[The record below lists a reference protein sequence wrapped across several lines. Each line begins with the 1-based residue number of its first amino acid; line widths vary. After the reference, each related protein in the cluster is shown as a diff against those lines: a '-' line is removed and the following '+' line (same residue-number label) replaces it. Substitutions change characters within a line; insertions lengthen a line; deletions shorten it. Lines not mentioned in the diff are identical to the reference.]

1 MKSMG
6 RICVI
11 RDAVHGDIE
20 LARDVEM
27 EIVDTPL
34 VQRLRGIQ
42 QLGTASL
49 VYPTAV
55 HTRFDHSLGTAWVA
69 RRILDRL
76 EAKGE
81 KIGEEERLAVVV
93 AALLHDV
100 THIPYG
106 HTFEDERRLFDRH
119 DHPERTRA
127 FLQDPLV
134 TSILEREGIREAVLS
149 ILTGEPEDSVA
160 PWQRD
165 LVCGTICADLL
176 DYLARDNYF
185 CGLSQGYDSR
195 LFRYFAV
202 PEGGLVF
209 HATKGGE
216 IREDALSEIIHLL
229 RMRYFLTER
238 VYFHHTKTATGAMIS
253 KAVELAMQQDLVLE
267 DLFPMRDET
276 LLETLRTRYAP
287 DDPALARIVESL
299 DARRVY
305 KRAYFLDRSVGEV
318 VQRDLIDRYHADR
331 CQRNRLEE
339 ELSDVLGLDPG
350 ELIVYCPAAKM
361 SLKEAQVPV
370 RISDGSP
377 VPLDRLEI
385 AEVDSLA
392 EQHRNLWRFYVFV
405 ASRHEE
411 QLERIG
417 RGVED
422 RLELPNQL
430 NATRTGRWTISPG
443 GVNVDQPT

>member
-299 DARRVY
+299 DARRVF
-305 KRAYFLDRSVGEV
+305 KRAYCLDRSVGEAA
-318 VQRDLIDRYHADR
+318 QDQLISSYHADR
-331 CQRNRLEE
+331 VVRERAEE
-339 ELSDVLGLDPG
+339 ELAGLAGVEPG
-350 ELIVYCPAAKM
+350 ELIIYCPAARM
-361 SLKEAQVPV
+361 SLKEAEVPV
-370 RISDGSP
+370 QVSAGAP
-377 VPLDRLEI
+377 VPLSTLEI
-385 AEVDSLA
+385 PEVDSLA
-392 EQHRNLWRFYVFV
+392 AKHRNLWRFYVFL
-405 ASRHEE
+405 APRHQGDLTRVGEIVGE
-411 QLERIG
+411 FLGI
-417 RGVED
+417 
-422 RLELPNQL
+422 PNQL
-430 NATRTGRWTISPG
+430 HAVRRGRSILPG
-443 GVNVDQPT
+443 VARVD